1 MRGYWLC
8 LTESDSERERGR
20 ERLPRRFTVAALG
33 LLLGIVST
41 VSGCDG
47 APSTSAVAPSQTAPG
62 EGLVRLSAK
71 ESLRVGVAVASVV
84 RSEFRTHREFPALVQ
99 PNQRAMADITTLVR
113 GRVVDVYADL
123 GQQVEANAL
132 LAILYSS
139 DLGLAQSAYLKARAR
154 LYLAEQAY
162 ARAKFLLKEQVIG
175 EAEAQRRQAELLS
188 MQAEEHESR
197 DRLKLLGMDD
207 DQFLRLGRS
216 RNIQSHV
223 PIVAPFAGRIIGRNM
238 TRGEVVETT
247 EKLFVI
253 ADLSEVWVQANIPE
267 RDIAFVHAS
276 HASGGRQVEVR
287 INAYPKEVMT
297 GTITYVGDV
306 LDPATR
312 TMQVRLELPN
322 PDGRLKPEMFAT
334 IRLSSEPQPDQLLVP
349 DAALQQDQGR
359 TFVFVQRD
367 VDTYEARDVQIGESN
382 GIATTILGGLSEG
395 DPVVTHG
402 AFLLKSEL
410 LKKQV

>member
-1 MRGYWLC
+1 M
-8 LTESDSERERGR
+8 SDTICGARSQAWRGR
-20 ERLPRRFTVAALG
+20 VARSFKAAALALLLVTVAA
-33 LLLGIVST
+33 

-47 APSTSAVAPSQTAPG
+47 APPSSAVAPLQAAPV
-62 EGLVRLSAK
+62 EGLVRLSEK
-71 ESLRVGVAVASVV
+71 ESSRVGVAVTPVV

-139 DLGLAQSAYLKARAR
+139 DLGLAQSAYLKARAK
-154 LYLAEQAY
+154 LHVAEQAY
-162 ARAKFLLKEQVIG
+162 ERAKFLLQEKVIG

-188 MQAEEHESR
+188 MQAEAHESR
-197 DRLKLLGMDD
+197 DRLKLLGMKDD
-207 DQFLRLGRS
+207 DFLRLGRS
-216 RNIQSHV
+216 RDIQSHV
-223 PIVAPFAGRIIGRNM
+223 PIVAPFAGRIIGRNL

-253 ADLSEVWVQANIPE
+253 ADLSEVWVLANIPE
-267 RDIAFVHAS
+267 RDIAFVHAI
-276 HASGGRQVEVR
+276 HASGGRTAEVR

-312 TMQVRLELPN
+312 TMQLRLELPN

-334 IRLSSEPQPDQLLVP
+334 ISLASEPQPDQLAVP

-367 VDTYEARDVQIGESN
+367 ADSYEAREVQVGESN
-382 GIATTILGGLSEG
+382 GSFTTILGGLNEG
-395 DPVVTHG
+395 EPVVTHG

>member
-1 MRGYWLC
+1 MRKLAR
-8 LTESDSERERGR
+8 S
-20 ERLPRRFTVAALG
+20 FTAAALG
-33 LLLGIVST
+33 LILGTAVAL
-41 VSGCDG
+41 SGCDG
-47 APSTSAVAPSQTAPG
+47 APSTSAVAPTPAASG
-62 EGLVRLSAK
+62 EGFVRLSAK
-71 ESLRVGVAVASVV
+71 ESLRVGVAVAPVV
-84 RSEFRTHREFPALVQ
+84 RSEFRTYREFPALVQ

-113 GRVVDVYADL
+113 GRVVDVYVDL

-139 DLGLAQSAYLKARAR
+139 DLGLAQSAYLKARAN
-154 LYLAEQAY
+154 LHLAEQAY
-162 ARAKFLLKEQVIG
+162 ARAKFLLQEKVIG

-197 DRLKLLGMDD
+197 DRLKLLGMND

-223 PIVAPFAGRIIGRNM
+223 SIVAPFAGRIIGRNL

-247 EKLFVI
+247 EKLFI
-253 ADLSEVWVQANIPE
+253 LADLSEVWVQANIPE
-267 RDIAFVHAS
+267 RDIAFVHAIY
-276 HASGGRQVEVR
+276 ASGDRQAEVR
-287 INAYPKEVMT
+287 INAYPKEVMA

-312 TMQVRLELPN
+312 TMQIRLELPN

-334 IRLSSEPQPDQLLVP
+334 IRLASEPQPDQLSVP
-349 DAALQQDQGR
+349 EAALQRDQGR

-367 VDTYEARDVQIGESN
+367 ADTYEARDVQIGESN
-382 GIATTILGGLSEG
+382 GSFTTILGGLNEG

>member
-1 MRGYWLC
+1 M
-8 LTESDSERERGR
+8 
-20 ERLPRRFTVAALG
+20 AAA
-33 LLLGIVST
+33 

-47 APSTSAVAPSQTAPG
+47 ASSTSAVAPPQTAPG

-71 ESLRVGVAVASVV
+71 ESLRVGVVVAPVV

-139 DLGLAQSAYLKARAR
+139 DLGLAQSAYLKARAK
-154 LYLAEQAY
+154 LHLAEQGY
-162 ARAKFLLKEQVIG
+162 ERAKFLLKEQVIG

-188 MQAEEHESR
+188 MQAEADESR

-223 PIVAPFAGRIIGRNM
+223 PIVAPFSGRIIGRNL

-247 EKLFVI
+247 EKLFII
-253 ADLSEVWVQANIPE
+253 ADLSEVWVLANIPE
-267 RDIAFVHAS
+267 RDIAFVHAI
-276 HASGGRQVEVR
+276 HASGARQAEIRV
-287 INAYPKEVMT
+287 NAYPKEVMT

-322 PDGRLKPEMFAT
+322 PEGRLKPEMFAT
-334 IRLSSEPQPDQLLVP
+334 ISLSSEPQPDQLVVP

-367 VDTYEARDVQIGESN
+367 ADTYEARDVQIGESN
-382 GIATTILGGLSEG
+382 GIATTILSGLSEG

>member
-1 MRGYWLC
+1 MR
-8 LTESDSERERGR
+8 
-20 ERLPRRFTVAALG
+20 RLARSGTVAVLV
-33 LLLGIVST
+33 LLLGTAAAIF
-41 VSGCDG
+41 GCDG
-47 APSTSAVAPSQTAPG
+47 APSTSAIAPLPAAPG

-71 ESLRVGVAVASVV
+71 ESLRVGVAVQPVV

-139 DLGLAQSAYLKARAR
+139 ELGLAQSAYLKARAK
-154 LYLAEQAY
+154 LHLAEQAY
-162 ARAKFLLKEQVIG
+162 ERAKFLLQEKVIG

-188 MQAEEHESR
+188 MQAEAHESR
-197 DRLKLLGMDD
+197 DLLKLLGMNDD
-207 DQFLRLGRS
+207 EFLRLGRS
-216 RNIQSHV
+216 RHIQSHV
-223 PIVAPFAGRIIGRNM
+223 PIVAPFAGRIIGRNL

-267 RDIAFVHAS
+267 RDIAFVHTI
-276 HASGGRQVEVR
+276 HASGARQAEVR

-312 TMQVRLELPN
+312 TMQIRLELPN

-334 IRLSSEPQPDQLLVP
+334 IRLSSEPQPDQLAVP
-349 DAALQQDQGR
+349 EAALQQDQGR

-367 VDTYEARDVQIGESN
+367 ADTYEVRDVQVGESN
-382 GIATTILGGLSEG
+382 GSFTTILGGLSEG